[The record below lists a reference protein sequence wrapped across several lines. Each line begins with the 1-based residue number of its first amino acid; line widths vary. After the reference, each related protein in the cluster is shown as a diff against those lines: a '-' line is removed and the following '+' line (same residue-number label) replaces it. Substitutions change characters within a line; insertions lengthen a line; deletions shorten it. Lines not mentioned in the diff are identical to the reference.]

1 MNLCGKLGLGTVQ
14 WGMPY
19 GIANTTGRPETFE
32 VGRMLELARKSGIT
46 LLDTAHGYGGAERAI
61 GCHQDVLSTF
71 KIVTKTLPLRSNNL
85 DGADVSAVSQAFNE
99 SINRLG
105 CSTVY
110 GLLVHNTEDLLVNEA
125 NLLWEMLQELKF
137 QGFVSK
143 IGVSVYAPEQLEQIL
158 DAYPIDLVQLPFNLY
173 DQSFLR
179 AGLLERLKA
188 HGVEVHA
195 RSAFLQGLLL
205 IPPNRLPAKFEA
217 IHDHH
222 AKLYET
228 FDATGLKPLEG
239 CLRFCLEQPWIDR
252 VIVGCETSEQL
263 SEILEVAAGSDV
275 CFQRTDQFALKNE
288 SFINP
293 ARWPQ

>member
-19 GIANTTGRPETFE
+19 GIANTTGRPEAFE
-32 VGRMLELARKSGIT
+32 VGRMLELARKSGVT

-61 GCHQDVLSTF
+61 GRHQEDLSTF
-71 KIVTKTLPLRSNNL
+71 NIVTKTLPVRSNNL
-85 DGADVSAVSQAFNE
+85 DGADVSAVFQAFSE
-99 SINRLG
+99 SIERLG
-105 CSTVY
+105 CSKVY
-110 GLLVHNTEDLLVNEA
+110 GLLVHNTEDLLANDA
-125 NLLWEMLQELKF
+125 NLLWEALQKLKS

-173 DQSFLR
+173 DQRFLR
-179 AGLLERLKA
+179 AGLLGRLKSC
-188 HGVEVHA
+188 GVEVHA

-205 IPPNRLPAKFEA
+205 IPPSRLPVRFEA
-217 IHDHH
+217 IYDHH
-222 AKLYET
+222 ANLYKT

-275 CFQRTDQFALKNE
+275 CFQHPNQFALEDE

-293 ARWPQ
+293 ARWAQ